1 LVIKTLDPDHFEN
14 AGSGSGY
21 NESRSGYNESGSA
34 TLLKSIG
41 KLASTR
47 EADKRFYNNDY
58 NRVIFK

>member
-14 AGSGSGY
+14 AG
-21 NESRSGYNESGSA
+21 SGYNESGSA

-47 EADKRFYNNDY
+47 EADKRFYT
-58 NRVIFK
+58 ITTTIE

>member
-14 AGSGSGY
+14 AGSG
-21 NESRSGYNESGSA
+21 SGYNESGSA

-47 EADKRFYNNDY
+47 EADKRFYT
-58 NRVIFK
+58 ITTTIE